1 MRQLALAPVATRS
14 LRRETAY
21 FEEVLFRS
29 DWELLVVAGRDRMT
43 EMTTAERRTT
53 VLLQRWHA
61 GDRHALE
68 ALVETHMEWISL
80 HVKRRL
86 GPALRAR
93 AETGDY
99 VQDAVLEGAG
109 FIKDVRAETQEGHL
123 TLAMT
128 IRYDDR
134 GKPLIDGIRRV
145 SKPGRRVYVGARDVW
160 KVRNGLGISVISTSK
175 GILSDEGAREAS
187 IGGEV
192 VCEVW

>member
-1 MRQLALAPVATRS
+1 MAIA
-14 LRRETAY
+14 
-21 FEEVLFRS
+21 
-29 DWELLVVAGRDRMT
+29 
-43 EMTTAERRTT
+43 
-53 VLLQRWHA
+53 
-61 GDRHALE
+61 
-68 ALVETHMEWISL
+68 
-80 HVKRRL
+80 K
-86 GPALRAR
+86 
-93 AETGDY
+93 
-99 VQDAVLEGAG
+99 VLERAG
-109 FIKDVRAETQEGHL
+109 FIKDVRAETQEGFM

>member
-1 MRQLALAPVATRS
+1 LAFRFGNKNGEANENIMMTDPISDMLTRIRNAGMARLNQTTCPFSKQKLAIAKV
-14 LRRETAY
+14 
-21 FEEVLFRS
+21 
-29 DWELLVVAGRDRMT
+29 
-43 EMTTAERRTT
+43 
-53 VLLQRWHA
+53 
-61 GDRHALE
+61 
-68 ALVETHMEWISL
+68 I
-80 HVKRRL
+80 
-86 GPALRAR
+86 
-93 AETGDY
+93 
-99 VQDAVLEGAG
+99 EGAG

-145 SKPGRRVYVGARDVW
+145 SKPGCRVYVGARDIW

-175 GILSDEGAREAS
+175 GILTDEGAREAS